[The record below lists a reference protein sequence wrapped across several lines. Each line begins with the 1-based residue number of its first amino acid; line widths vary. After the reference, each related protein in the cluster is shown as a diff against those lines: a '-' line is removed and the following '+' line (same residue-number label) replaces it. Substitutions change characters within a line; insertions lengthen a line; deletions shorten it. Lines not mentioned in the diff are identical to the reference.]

1 MNVVLLLWSLHLFL
15 LLVCC
20 FGILASLTVV
30 PEDNVS
36 VLSYS
41 CSLLSKAENSHRH
54 SRCFK
59 KGMCKLTLLRRFP
72 HESERAIGIHVALAY
87 KA

>member
-1 MNVVLLLWSLHLFL
+1 MLLLWSLHLFL
-15 LLVCC
+15 LLVFC

-30 PEDNVS
+30 PEDNVC

-41 CSLLSKAENSHRH
+41 CSLLSKENSHRH

-59 KGMCKLTLLRRFP
+59 KGMCKLTLLWRFP